1 MFEWFDIYDY
11 SHVWQISLLILLVEI
26 SDILIVII
34 WHVVSKFVYVAAKD
48 CMGVGIAVAFLLPS
62 LCRGMCGCFVLPR
75 WNLTLR

>member
-1 MFEWFDIYDY
+1 MVCIYDY

-48 CMGVGIAVAFLLPS
+48 CMGVWVAVALYFPAS
-62 LCRGMCGCFVLPR
+62 VEEGVAVLCCHDGI
-75 WNLTLR
+75 

>member
-1 MFEWFDIYDY
+1 MVCIYDY

-48 CMGVGIAVAFLLPS
+48 CMGVWIAVAFYFPAS
-62 LCRGMCGCFVLPR
+62 VEECVAVLCCHDGI
-75 WNLTLR
+75 